1 MNDMLKSIQETKK
14 LFTIEGMQSGQV
26 NIKTSKYLLSLSEDK
41 QIETL
46 STNLKNLKKDFS
58 EQGNAAS
65 ANSKYQKDDMET
77 MQLQILIQVI
87 EGMLSQ
93 V

>member
-1 MNDMLKSIQETKK
+1 MFKSIQETKK

-26 NIKTSKYLLSLSEDK
+26 DIKTSKYLLSLPEDK
-41 QIETL
+41 QIEA
-46 STNLKNLKKDFS
+46 LKIQLEDLKKDFAECS
-58 EQGNAAS
+58 VSSTQGSN
-65 ANSKYQKDDMET
+65 NQGEDVEK

-93 V
+93 I